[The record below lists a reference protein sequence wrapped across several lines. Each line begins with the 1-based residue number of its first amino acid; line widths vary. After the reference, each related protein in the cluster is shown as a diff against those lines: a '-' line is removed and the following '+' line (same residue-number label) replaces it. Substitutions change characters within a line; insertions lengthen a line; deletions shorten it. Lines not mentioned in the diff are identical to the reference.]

1 MTAQTS
7 ITPVETR
14 YEAVIG
20 LEVHAQLLTRSKMF
34 CSCSAAYTSAPPNSN
49 TCPVC
54 LGLPGALPVMNREAV
69 EMTVRTALALSCE
82 IPPFTKFDRKN
93 YFYPDLP
100 KGYQISQYDLPLS
113 QNGHLEF
120 VVNAERTR
128 CGITRVHLEEDTGTM
143 HHAGD
148 VLQEATS
155 SLIDL
160 NRCGVPLMEIVGE
173 PDLRSADAARE
184 YLIRLRQILMYIGV
198 NDGNLEEGSLRC
210 DANVSLRP
218 VGAMEL
224 GTKVE
229 VKNMNSFRAV
239 HRAITFEIERQA
251 GVLDSGGTLV
261 QETRGWVDTRGATV
275 SQRSKEMAHDYRYF
289 PEPDLPPLQLDR
301 ELVARIRAA
310 IPELP
315 AARAARFT
323 EQYGLSAYDAGVLT
337 GTRADA
343 DAYEALVGSGVSAK
357 IAANWQM
364 GDVAALANQHRLG
377 LADSGLGVAGLAALL
392 SLLETGAINGSTA
405 KDLLTEL
412 YVAGGDPAALVAE
425 RGLGQLGDAD
435 QLGAT
440 IAEVIE
446 ANPKACDDFR
456 AGRDAALQSLVGQV
470 MKATRG
476 RADARLVTTLL
487 RERLSS

>member
-1 MTAQTS
+1 MASAPTS
-7 ITPVETR
+7 AAAG
-14 YEAVIG
+14 YEVVIG

-34 CSCSAAYTSAPPNSN
+34 CSCSAAYTAAPPNGN

-54 LGLPGALPVMNREAV
+54 LGLPGALPVINRQAV
-69 EMTVRTALALSCE
+69 EMTVRTALALDCD
-82 IPPFTKFDRKN
+82 IPPFSKFDRKN

-113 QNGHLEF
+113 QNGCLQF
-120 VVNAERTR
+120 VIGGQPTR

-160 NRCGVPLMEIVGE
+160 NRSGVPLMEIVGE

-184 YLIRLRQILMYIGV
+184 YLLRLRQLLMYIGV
-198 NDGNLEEGSLRC
+198 NDGNLEAGSLRC

-218 VGAMEL
+218 VGGTEL

-239 HRAITFEIERQA
+239 HRAITFEVERQA
-251 GVLDSGGTLV
+251 AVLVSGGRLV

-289 PEPDLPPLQLDR
+289 PEPDLPPLQLSA
-301 ELVARIRAA
+301 ELVGRIRAGL
-310 IPELP
+310 PELP
-315 AARAARFT
+315 SARAARFV
-323 EQYGLSAYDAGVLT
+323 EQYGLSAYDAAVLT
-337 GTRADA
+337 NSRADA
-343 DAYEALVGSGVSAK
+343 DTYEWLVGAGVSAK
-357 IAANWQM
+357 IAANWQT
-364 GDVAALANQHRLG
+364 GDVAALANQHRVP
-377 LADSGLGVAGLAALL
+377 LADSALGVSGLAALL
-392 SLLETGAINGSTA
+392 MLLEAGTINGSTA
-405 KDLLTEL
+405 KDLLAEL
-412 YVAGGDPAALVAE
+412 YLVGGDPAALVAG
-425 RGLGQLGDAD
+425 RGLGRVGDAAE
-435 QLGAT
+435 LGAI
-440 IAEVIE
+440 IAEVME
-446 ANPKACDDFR
+446 ANPKACADFR
-456 AGRDAALQSLVGQV
+456 GGRAAALQSLVGQV

-476 RADARLVTTLL
+476 RADAQLVAALL
-487 RERLSS
+487 RERLSD